1 MSQPIRKR
9 VDERPLSE
17 PWQWLDRALCTDI
30 RRTARGCRRGNPTL
44 KGDDQVLIIEN
55 QEHFDKVREFARSIG
70 ADAELQKRLDFLAGF
85 GDPAKVR
92 CRLYS
97 DFAPHSFFWRIEYSS
112 PQGWKPG
119 LVGGLIYSGPGAPS
133 DGSAPSF
140 SVSLNPDAAT
150 GRKHMWS
157 IHT

>member
-1 MSQPIRKR
+1 M
-9 VDERPLSE
+9 
-17 PWQWLDRALCTDI
+17 
-30 RRTARGCRRGNPTL
+30 
-44 KGDDQVLIIEN
+44 LIIEN
-55 QEHFDKVREFARSIG
+55 QEHFDKVREFARSVG

-85 GDPAKVR
+85 GGDPAKVR
-92 CRLYS
+92 CRLYG
-97 DFAPHSFFWRIEYSS
+97 DFAPHSFFWRVEYSS
-112 PQGWKPG
+112 LEGWKPG